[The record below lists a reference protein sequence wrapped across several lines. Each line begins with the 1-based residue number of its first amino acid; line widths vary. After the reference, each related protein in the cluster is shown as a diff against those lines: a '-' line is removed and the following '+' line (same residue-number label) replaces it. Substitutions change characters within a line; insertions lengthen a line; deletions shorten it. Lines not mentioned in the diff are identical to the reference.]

1 MDWVCIAS
9 VALDSIIHHW
19 HKKQKKWVARLKFK
33 GKIMNFG
40 SFSNFEDAV
49 KARHRAE
56 EEYFGTFLAAIDEQD
71 K

>member
-1 MDWVCIAS
+1 MKMIATNTS
-9 VALDSIIHHW
+9 GCRGVYW
-19 HKKQKKWVARLKFK
+19 HKKQQKWVARLKFQ
-33 GKIMNFG
+33 GKLMTFG
-40 SFSNFEDAV
+40 AFSNFEDAV